1 MNIKK
6 EDFKSIELSDKN
18 LFEKYLSAEKKLNS
32 DASFA
37 NLYMW
42 KNVVNLKYIILG
54 DALIIAGGKESSC
67 FLTPPYL
74 CKKDLDMVPYIN
86 SIHEFMLKE
95 NGFVCIRAV
104 NERVK
109 RQISQD
115 LSDIYDIVEDRNN
128 FEYVYDVNKLITLP
142 GKNYHSKKNHINRF
156 VRDYEYEYN
165 SYSDKYFEE
174 CMQMQESWSNEKD
187 FSDKYSL
194 SESDA
199 IRRALE
205 NYKELNLSGCVI
217 KIDGEIKAFSFGTKL
232 NEDTALILIEKADHK
247 YQGIYQLIN
256 RDFLRHSFYNYKF
269 VNRQEDMGDEGL
281 RHAKMTYH
289 PVSFAKKY
297 IVRSKGCGKCP

>member
-6 EDFKSIELSDKN
+6 EDFKSIELSDKDI
-18 LFEKYLSAEKKLNS
+18 FEKYLGAEKKQNS

-42 KNVVNLKYIILG
+42 QKVINLKYVILG
-54 DALIIAGGKESSC
+54 DALIIAGGKEKSC

-74 CKKDLDMVPYIN
+74 CKKDLDIAPYIN

-95 NGFVCIRAV
+95 KGFVCIRAV
-104 NERVK
+104 NERVEQK
-109 RQISQD
+109 IAD
-115 LSDIYDIVEDRNN
+115 EFSDIYDIAEDKNN

-142 GKNYHSKKNHINRF
+142 GKKYHSKKNHINRF
-156 VRDYEYEYN
+156 VRDYDYEYD
-165 SYSDKYFEE
+165 SYSDIYFEE
-174 CMQMQESWSNEKD
+174 CMQMQEKWSLEKD
-187 FSDKYSL
+187 FSDTYS
-194 SESDA
+194 SFESDA
-199 IRRALE
+199 IRCALE
-205 NYKELNLSGCVI
+205 NYRELDLSGCVI
-217 KIDGEIKAFSFGTKL
+217 KIGGEIKAFSFGTKL
-232 NEDTALILIEKADHK
+232 NEDTALILIEKADHE

-256 RDFLRHSFYNYKF
+256 RDFLRHSFYGYKF

-297 IVRSKGCGKCP
+297 IIRSNGCGQCP